1 VGAFALVLATTQWW
15 GWEAAMR
22 QGLDTDVGSYQQIAR
37 AAPQLPSQDLPQQH
51 AERFAPHWLVGVL
64 SNESMLH
71 AAYYVAAI
79 LALAAIVAV
88 FHVHAARTG
97 AALNAYLPALLVL
110 VASPYLFRLDALG
123 PGLVA
128 DAVFALGLAGLV
140 AGLAARDD
148 ATALAALAV
157 ASAARQ
163 TAVPVGLV
171 AAAVVLLRSRRA
183 GRAAAFALVPL
194 AIYGVE
200 HAVAASFSK
209 PVPGAWEISVLAD
222 PGGVRP
228 VAKHVLL
235 IVLPLLPALALLAG
249 GSLRHGVPRDRARRG
264 GRRPAATPEPVMV
277 EPERAAPRVALAARP
292 RCGRARDPAMRRPYR
307 SPVRGRLRGDLR
319 CLVPPPDGD
328 RAADARSIRRTGCR
342 RIRRD
347 RGGDRYW
354 RSRSFASSGARRCAS
369 APFWSRG
376 SAVASGEEP
385 SRSREQ
391 TGSALVAVSRHTL
404 RDLTWTGPAERPS
417 SAACLEIDGA
427 S

>member
-22 QGLDTDVGSYQQIAR
+22 QGLDTDVRSYQQIAR

-51 AERFAPHWLVGVL
+51 AERFAAHWLVGVL
-64 SNESMLH
+64 SSESTLH
-71 AAYYVAAI
+71 TAYYVAAI

-88 FHVHAARTG
+88 FHIHAARTG

-128 DAVFALGLAGLV
+128 DAVFALGLTGLV
-140 AGLAARDD
+140 
-148 ATALAALAV
+148 AALAV
-157 ASAARQ
+157 ASTARQ

-228 VAKHVLL
+228 LAKHVLL
-235 IVLPLLPALALLAG
+235 VVLPLLPARSHSSPAARYG
-249 GSLRHGVPRDRARRG
+249 AASRAR
-264 GRRPAATPEPVMV
+264 P
-277 EPERAAPRVALAARP
+277 
-292 RCGRARDPAMRRPYR
+292 
-307 SPVRGRLRGDLR
+307 S
-319 CLVPPPDGD
+319 
-328 RAADARSIRRTGCR
+328 
-342 RIRRD
+342 
-347 RGGDRYW
+347 
-354 RSRSFASSGARRCAS
+354 
-369 APFWSRG
+369 
-376 SAVASGEEP
+376 
-385 SRSREQ
+385 SRSR
-391 TGSALVAVSRHTL
+391 
-404 RDLTWTGPAERPS
+404 
-417 SAACLEIDGA
+417 
-427 S
+427 

>member
-1 VGAFALVLATTQWW
+1 
-15 GWEAAMR
+15 MR
-22 QGLDTDVGSYQQIAR
+22 QGLSTDVGSYQQIAR

-51 AERFAPHWLVGVL
+51 AERFGAHWLVGVL
-64 SNESMLH
+64 SNELLH

-88 FHVHAARTG
+88 FYVYAARTG

-140 AGLAARDD
+140 AGLAARND

-171 AAAVVLLRSRRA
+171 AAAVVLLRSRRP

-200 HAVAASFSK
+200 HTVAALVSEAGAGCLGDLGARRPRRCAPRGEARPARRST
-209 PVPGAWEISVLAD
+209 PPAGARTPRWRLAAARHPARSPG
-222 PGGVRP
+222 PN
-228 VAKHVLL
+228 
-235 IVLPLLPALALLAG
+235 
-249 GSLRHGVPRDRARRG
+249 RARRG
-264 GRRPAATPEPVMV
+264 GRRPAAAPQPLMV
-277 EPERAAPRVALAARP
+277 CRERAAPGVALAARP
-292 RCGRARDPAMRRPYR
+292 RRGRARDPAKRGSHR

-319 CLVPPPDGD
+319 CLVSPPDGD
-328 RAADARSIRRTGCR
+328 RAADAGR
-342 RIRRD
+342 
-347 RGGDRYW
+347 
-354 RSRSFASSGARRCAS
+354 
-369 APFWSRG
+369 
-376 SAVASGEEP
+376 
-385 SRSREQ
+385 Q
-391 TGSALVAVSRHTL
+391 TAHSLSP
-404 RDLTWTGPAERPS
+404 DPP
-417 SAACLEIDGA
+417 
-427 S
+427 

>member
-51 AERFAPHWLVGVL
+51 AERFAAHWLVGVL

-249 GSLRHGVPRDRARRG
+249 GSLRHGVPREAVV
-264 GRRPAATPEPVMV
+264 PI
-277 EPERAAPRVALAARP
+277 ALAAAVVVQPLLLSPSWLNQNEQRL
-292 RCGRARDPAMRRPYR
+292 ASLSLPA
-307 SPVRGRLRGDLR
+307 LAAAALATLR
-319 CLVPPPDGD
+319 CVDLT
-328 RAADARSIRRTGCR
+328 AL
-342 RIRRD
+342 
-347 RGGDRYW
+347 
-354 RSRSFASSGARRCAS
+354 RCAVVS
-369 APFWSRG
+369 AAIFAASFHHLTAIGPQTRAVYGALVVAG
-376 SAVASGEEP
+376 SAVIAVATATGARAASPPAARGAAP
-385 SRSREQ
+385 AHRSGPVGRQSPLARNQAVRASRRGRRWS
-391 TGSALVAVSRHTL
+391 
-404 RDLTWTGPAERPS
+404 P
-417 SAACLEIDGA
+417 
-427 S
+427 